1 MFSDRP
7 DGNHAKPPPGLY
19 LIATPL
25 GNLGDISARAVRLLG
40 SLDLLACEDTRTTR
54 RLCAAL
60 GIAAPKLVR
69 YDDHAD
75 EAARAQLVAAIRAGQ
90 AVGLVCDAGT
100 PLIADPG
107 YRLVR
112 AVRAAGLPVTA
123 LPGPAAAITA
133 LILSGL
139 PSDRFLFAG
148 FTPRGGGAR
157 RSWLA
162 EIKAIKATL
171 VIYESPHRLVDSLAD
186 MAAIF
191 GPREAAV
198 ARELTK
204 TFEEVRTGTLAEL
217 AAHYA
222 EAGAPKGEIVVVIGP
237 PGEGAAAASDEAPPD
252 VEALLRDA
260 LAASSLRDAVASVA
274 RATGLPRREVYRRAL
289 ALGAK
294 G

>member
-1 MFSDRP
+1 MLLDRP
-7 DGNHAKPPPGLY
+7 DGSKPAPGLY

-25 GNLGDISARAVRLLG
+25 GNLADISARARHLLP

-75 EAARAQLVAAIRAGQ
+75 ERTRAQLVAAIAAGQ
-90 AVGLVCDAGT
+90 AVGLVADAGT

-112 AVRAAGLPVTA
+112 AVRDAGFAVTA
-123 LPGPAAAITA
+123 LPGPTAAVTA

-162 EIKAIKATL
+162 ELKAVKATL

-186 MAAIF
+186 MAATF
-191 GPREAAV
+191 GAREAAV

-204 TFEEVRTGTLAEL
+204 TFEEVRTGALPDL

-222 EAGAPKGEIVVVIGP
+222 AAGAPKGEIVVVIAP
-237 PGEGAAAASDEAPPD
+237 PGEGEAAPADAPPPD
-252 VEALLRDA
+252 VEALLRAA
-260 LAASSLRDAVASVA
+260 LAEGSLRDAVASVV

-294 G
+294 E

>member
-1 MFSDRP
+1 MFADRP
-7 DGNHAKPPPGLY
+7 DGKHAKPPPGLY

-25 GNLGDISARAVRLLG
+25 GNLGDISARAVRLLQT
-40 SLDLLACEDTRTTR
+40 LDLLACEDTRTTR

-75 EAARAQLVAAIRAGQ
+75 EAARAQLVAAIQAGQ

-123 LPGPAAAITA
+123 APGPAAAITA

-148 FTPRGGGAR
+148 FTPRGVGAR
-157 RSWLA
+157 RSWLD

-186 MAAIF
+186 MAAAF
-191 GPREAAV
+191 GARDAAV

-204 TFEEVRTGTLAEL
+204 TFEEVRTGSLAEL

-237 PGEGAAAASDEAPPD
+237 PGEGAAAPADETPHD
-252 VEALLRDA
+252 VEALLRAA
-260 LAASSLRDAVASVA
+260 LAAGSLRDAVASVA